1 MSKLA
6 YGFYY
11 QDWADKIA
19 PVLDQMTGDNKAL
32 LDLAKYPHDI
42 YCQGLVWDN
51 TPANFHETGLGKF
64 LGNAVQELEKVDF
77 YEMTSEGKFKNLRI
91 VNGLGFLDPLGK
103 DNRQFVAYDIDWVV
117 SKDELIEAAEDIS
130 DATLSK
136 FGMNPSLF
144 RLYGKDEQVQEI
156 IDRFYKKPEA
166 GELVGLP
173 TKVGIP
179 MEIREEPDI
188 TAWLAD
194 TYGNDV
200 KNYSLKLVMA

>member
-1 MSKLA
+1 M
-6 YGFYY
+6 
-11 QDWADKIA
+11 
-19 PVLDQMTGDNKAL
+19 LDQMTEKDKAL
-32 LDLAKYPHDI
+32 LESAKYPHDI
-42 YCQGLVWDN
+42 YCQGLLWEDVPSD
-51 TPANFHETGLGKF
+51 FHETSLGKF
-64 LGNAVQELEKVDF
+64 LDEAVLELEKVDF
-77 YEMTSEGKFKNLRI
+77 YEMTSEGKFKNLRV

-117 SKDELIEAAEDIS
+117 TKDELKEVVEDIS

-136 FGMNPSLF
+136 FGMNPALF
-144 RLYGKDEQVQEI
+144 RLYGKEEQVQEI
-156 IDRFYKKPEA
+156 LDRFYKKPEA

-179 MEIREEPDI
+179 IEIREEPDI